1 MAKWLI
7 PTLLISVLALV
18 ISGLVGAQSKNKS
31 TVGYID
37 MQRLQQELP
46 QFSELQDLLTRKNA
60 EFNQFGNYLQT
71 QQNNELI
78 QLEKEKNLEIKG
90 KSQNEIKAIEE
101 KYQKKAMQVAEANQ
115 KKLEAENTRLSGEVQ
130 AKHEEIL
137 ASIQKVLEEIVK
149 KEGYSI
155 VLEKS
160 VVYYGGED
168 LTDKVIAGF
177 KATGK

>member
-7 PTLLISVLALV
+7 PTALIAVLALV
-18 ISGLVGAQSKNKS
+18 ISGLVGAQSKTKS
-31 TVGYID
+31 SVGYID
-37 MQRLQQELP
+37 MQRLQEELP
-46 QFSELQDLLTRKNA
+46 QFRELQEFLNRKNA
-60 EFNQFGNYLQT
+60 EFNSFGNYLQT
-71 QQNNELI
+71 QQNNELL
-78 QLEKEKNLEIKG
+78 QLEKEKNAEIKG

-115 KKLEAENTRLSGEVQ
+115 KKLETENSRLSGEVQ

-137 ASIQKVLEEIVK
+137 ASIKKVLEEIVK

-177 KATGK
+177 KTTGK